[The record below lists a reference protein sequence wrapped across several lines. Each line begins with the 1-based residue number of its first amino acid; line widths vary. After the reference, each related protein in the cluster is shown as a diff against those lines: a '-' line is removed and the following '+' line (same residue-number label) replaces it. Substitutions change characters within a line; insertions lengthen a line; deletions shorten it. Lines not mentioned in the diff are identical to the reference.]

1 MEYEPTDRTGGNRSS
16 GNAPGASG
24 AEDRRFDNTFKVITA
39 KRTYILCAPDEEALI
54 RWISAMRVLLQ
65 ARRESGAAPSAAVP
79 KLNPPPIGR
88 IPATPSSTSPP
99 SPSTS
104 SVASFGAVQAAP
116 NRTMPSIEAQLEEA
130 HLVAPPTMQATGRQR
145 SATDAAKSVLRE
157 LDQQRAASPRA

>member
-1 MEYEPTDRTGGNRSS
+1 MEYEPTDRTSGNRSS
-16 GNAPGASG
+16 SNAPGASAG
-24 AEDRRFDNTFKVITA
+24 EDRRFDNTFKVITA

-65 ARRESGAAPSAAVP
+65 ARRDGGVPSSAVP

-99 SPSTS
+99 SPATS
-104 SVASFGAVQAAP
+104 SVASFGAVQATPSRA
-116 NRTMPSIEAQLEEA
+116 MPSIEAQLEEA
-130 HLVAPPTMQATGRQR
+130 HLGAPPSMQATGRQR
-145 SATDAAKSVLRE
+145 SATDAAKLALRE